1 MSHSAPKGL
10 LRNREEGARGS
21 LACHPVKLQ
30 LRQGSRAAWRRA
42 VKGTLVPAPGPK
54 RRKVRDAPARLGCR
68 WGQTLLCIPS
78 SSQQQCPPSPPRH
91 AWVWLTVARDQML
104 PRPSLPASA
113 AQTARASGPFLAAHC
128 SILLSTMAPA
138 PLGPQLPRIA
148 RVQT

>member
-42 VKGTLVPAPGPK
+42 VKGTLVPAPGPQ

-91 AWVWLTVARDQML
+91 AWVWLTVAEIRCCL
-104 PRPSLPASA
+104 GPASPPQRPKQLEPLVPSSQLT
-113 AQTARASGPFLAAHC
+113 AQSFFPRWLQHRW
-128 SILLSTMAPA
+128 APSCHE
-138 PLGPQLPRIA
+138 
-148 RVQT
+148 